1 MNGSP
6 GSSIKAKKDI
16 ALIQKSP
23 EQKSATQLSK
33 PVVLSVVWQQPSA
46 SGFIEIL

>member
-16 ALIQKSP
+16 ALIQMSP
-23 EQKSATQLSK
+23 NKKSATQHCK
-33 PVVLSVVWQQPSA
+33 PVVHSDWRQQPSA
-46 SGFIEIL
+46 PGFIEIL